1 MKVLLVDDEPDI
13 RKVGRLSL
21 VGVGKFEDFLDAG
34 ALEGIELAHSQRPDL
49 ILMDI
54 MMPGMD
60 GLAALA
66 ALKDDPEWATIPVIF
81 MTAKV
86 QRGEMEQYL
95 AAGGHRRHP

>member
-1 MKVLLVDDEPDI
+1 
-13 RKVGRLSL
+13 
-21 VGVGKFEDFLDAG
+21 
-34 ALEGIELAHSQRPDL
+34 
-49 ILMDI
+49 